1 MPSKMNQM
9 MMTGSQSQPYWKQE
23 EEKKGWSS
31 GAMVKK
37 VVPPR
42 GSPLVPLPSRR
53 ENQKFQLRRWVCCS
67 ARSLTRSFL
76 PISHSSESIFTMP
89 RTNTQQSTA
98 AASKAST
105 SKLPASTPQQP
116 RTIAGFHVLPLSIPS
131 ASSSSSSLPTQHY
144 LYLRPHEVTSAKDTL
159 PKGRTLFL
167 VNLPVDT
174 TEGHLRSLFDK
185 AGRVE
190 EVRFRRIR
198 GRSSTRE
205 QELDALTAE
214 ENSEDEEEAQDGMV
228 MDGGSAAQIAA
239 AAAAANKAKYKK
251 TKKPAGPQAPALH
264 SLPPLDPRKDA
275 AFLETGSSAHV
286 VFLEETSVKR
296 ALALSAEGKPRKWVD
311 PQVQLLRSAQKEA
324 QGNGAGDEVEDAN
337 GSRKKSRPS
346 TAREAKLASVAQNPP
361 APTGLAYFL
370 QSYDSHHPPLAEVK
384 RHADSVVKRYTFF
397 RSHPQLD
404 PERQASAG
412 GTSGGLGAR
421 VGEGGIKI
429 ASYGPGGEPLDEDGF
444 TIVLP
449 GGKYGKSLGA
459 PGAAGVDEPT
469 SSVRFARQSQ
479 MDTAALALKARKQE
493 QASEGLEDFYRF
505 QNRERRKE
513 KLAEMR
519 RQFEEDREKVEEMK
533 KKGGANGAR
542 RFKPY

>member
-1 MPSKMNQM
+1 M
-9 MMTGSQSQPYWKQE
+9 
-23 EEKKGWSS
+23 
-31 GAMVKK
+31 
-37 VVPPR
+37 
-42 GSPLVPLPSRR
+42 
-53 ENQKFQLRRWVCCS
+53 
-67 ARSLTRSFL
+67 ARTK
-76 PISHSSESIFTMP
+76 
-89 RTNTQQSTA
+89 TQQSPA
-98 AASKAST
+98 SASKAST
-105 SKLPASTPQQP
+105 SKLPAAAPQQP
-116 RTIAGFHVLPLSIPS
+116 RTIAGFHILPLSIPTS
-131 ASSSSSSLPTQHY
+131 SVASSSSSSSSSPTQHY
-144 LYLRPHEVTSAKDTL
+144 LYLRPHEVTSSKDTL

-174 TEGHLRSLFDK
+174 TEGHLRSLFEK

-190 EVRFRRIR
+190 EVRFRRRR
-198 GRSSTRE
+198 GGSSTRE
-205 QELDALTAE
+205 QELDALTAGE
-214 ENSEDEEEAQDGMV
+214 GSEDDDNEEGADGMAL
-228 MDGGSAAQIAA
+228 DGAA
-239 AAAAANKAKYKK
+239 AASKTAMTAAEEKKAKYKN
-251 TKKPAGPQAPALH
+251 TKKPTGPQAPALH
-264 SLPPLDPRKDA
+264 SLPLLDPRKDA
-275 AFLETGSSAHV
+275 VFLETGSSAHV

-324 QGNGAGDEVEDAN
+324 QGNDDEGGEEDGYGA
-337 GSRKKSRPS
+337 RRKSRPS
-346 TAREAKLASVAQNPP
+346 TAREAKLASVVQKPP

-370 QSYDSHHPPLAEVK
+370 QSYDSHHPSLAEVK

-404 PERQASAG
+404 PERQSS
-412 GTSGGLGAR
+412 SGGLGAR

-459 PGAAGVDEPT
+459 PGTAGEGGVDQPSS

-479 MDTAALALKARKQE
+479 MDMAALALKARKQE

-533 KKGGANGAR
+533 KKGGAGSR

>member
-1 MPSKMNQM
+1 MARSKM
-9 MMTGSQSQPYWKQE
+9 
-23 EEKKGWSS
+23 
-31 GAMVKK
+31 
-37 VVPPR
+37 
-42 GSPLVPLPSRR
+42 
-53 ENQKFQLRRWVCCS
+53 
-67 ARSLTRSFL
+67 
-76 PISHSSESIFTMP
+76 
-89 RTNTQQSTA
+89 QQSPASTSA
-98 AASKAST
+98 STSKAST
-105 SKLPASTPQQP
+105 SKLPAATAQQS
-116 RTIAGFHVLPLSIPS
+116 RSIAGFHILPLSIPS
-131 ASSSSSSLPTQHY
+131 SSSSSSPTQHY

-174 TEGHLRSLFDK
+174 TEGHLRSLFEK

-190 EVRFRRIR
+190 EVRFRRRR
-198 GRSSTRE
+198 GGSGMRE
-205 QELDALTAE
+205 QELEGLA
-214 ENSEDEEEAQDGMV
+214 DEEGSDDEEGAQDGMTL
-228 MDGGSAAQIAA
+228 DEAA
-239 AAAAANKAKYKK
+239 AAQPATSAAEAKRAKYKK
-251 TKKPAGPQAPALH
+251 SKKPAGPQAPALH
-264 SLPPLDPRKDA
+264 SLPPLDPRKEA

-311 PQVQLLRSAQKEA
+311 PQVQLLRSAQKESQA
-324 QGNGAGDEVEDAN
+324 NGDEDEDAN
-337 GSRKKSRPS
+337 GARRKPRPS
-346 TAREAKLASVAQNPP
+346 TAREAKLASAAAKPP

-404 PERQASAG
+404 PERRASA
-412 GTSGGLGAR
+412 GGLGAR

-459 PGAAGVDEPT
+459 GAPGTAAPGAEQST

-533 KKGGANGAR
+533 KKGGAGGGR

>member
-1 MPSKMNQM
+1 
-9 MMTGSQSQPYWKQE
+9 
-23 EEKKGWSS
+23 
-31 GAMVKK
+31 
-37 VVPPR
+37 
-42 GSPLVPLPSRR
+42 
-53 ENQKFQLRRWVCCS
+53 
-67 ARSLTRSFL
+67 
-76 PISHSSESIFTMP
+76 
-89 RTNTQQSTA
+89 
-98 AASKAST
+98 
-105 SKLPASTPQQP
+105 
-116 RTIAGFHVLPLSIPS
+116 
-131 ASSSSSSLPTQHY
+131 
-144 LYLRPHEVTSAKDTL
+144 
-159 PKGRTLFL
+159 

-174 TEGHLRSLFDK
+174 TEGHLRSLFEK

-190 EVRFRRIR
+190 EVRFRRRR
-198 GRSSTRE
+198 GGGGTRE
-205 QELDALTAE
+205 QELETLAAE
-214 ENSEDEEEAQDGMV
+214 EGSEDEEEEGQDGIV
-228 MDGGSAAQIAA
+228 LDEGAAAQPATSAAEA
-239 AAAAANKAKYKK
+239 KRAKYRKS
-251 TKKPAGPQAPALH
+251 KKPTGPQAPALH
-264 SLPPLDPRKDA
+264 SLPPLDPRREA
-275 AFLETGSSAHV
+275 SFLETGSSAHV
-286 VFLEETSVKR
+286 VFLEETSVER
-296 ALALSAEGKPRKWVD
+296 ALALSTEGKPRKWVD
-311 PQVQLLRSAQKEA
+311 PQVQLLRSAQKESQA
-324 QGNGAGDEVEDAN
+324 NGDGDEDAN
-337 GSRKKSRPS
+337 GAPRKSRPS
-346 TAREAKLASVAQNPP
+346 TAREAKLASAATKPP

-412 GTSGGLGAR
+412 GLGAR

-459 PGAAGVDEPT
+459 GAEQST

-533 KKGGANGAR
+533 KKGGAGGGR
-542 RFKPY
+542 RFRPY